1 MAEEK
6 NKKSQTLAKQQESAE
21 EFSESVLSVRRVAKV
36 IRGGRRF
43 AFSALVVVGD
53 RKGKVGIALGKSRD
67 VSAAISKAL
76 RKARKHMVTVP
87 LYKTT
92 IPYTVTGKHS
102 ASKVIIRSAAKGTG
116 VIAGGAVRSVM
127 EAIGVRDVLS
137 KVIGASN
144 PSTNILTLTKN
155 GIFPF
160 LYFSITSSLF
170 FCAVLQSIYSEEFI
184 SIELNNSFINLPSFR
199 VLQ

>member
-6 NKKSQTLAKQQESAE
+6 NKRSMIAKPQQAPVE

-53 RKGKVGIALGKSRD
+53 RKGSIGIALGKSRD

-76 RKARKHMVTVP
+76 RKARKNMVSVP

-92 IPYTVTGKHS
+92 IPYSVTGKHS
-102 ASKVIIRSAAKGTG
+102 ASKVVIRSAAKGTG
-116 VIAGGAVRSVM
+116 VIAGGAVRAVM
-127 EAIGVRDVLS
+127 EALGVRDVLS

-144 PSTNILTLTKN
+144 PQNVVKATMKALGKLRSAQHIAQLRGKTVKEIV
-155 GIFPF
+155 GGHDV
-160 LYFSITSSLF
+160 
-170 FCAVLQSIYSEEFI
+170 AA
-184 SIELNNSFINLPSFR
+184 
-199 VLQ
+199 